1 MPTMSLLP
9 MLLLATLVLMLAP
22 TSSRA
27 AEVTFPDLEAAVPG
41 HKDISYLDLAQDIVL
56 DLAKANGVYQGH
68 VVIDV
73 RHIGGPDDAS
83 SQPETINLPG
93 VAALPIRSD
102 GRDRLLLL
110 LDFGDAADSANGFA
124 VLALYDLSSAERLL
138 DAANVAYD
146 RSTWFREG
154 ASLAVSADTD
164 AVITMSEHF
173 SSSQGYVTSALI
185 LPRDDRLEL
194 IDTIFTFNEQLCEY
208 KRQQVPSFKTV
219 DAAGSAFASI
229 EAVVTETTTPSDE
242 SCEGQKPAPAT
253 RTITVTYKWD
263 DAASRYAP
271 DSDALKKLAVEN
283 QQRF

>member
-1 MPTMSLLP
+1 MPTVSLLRR
-9 MLLLATLVLMLAP
+9 LFLATLVLMVA
-22 TSSRA
+22 TAVSRA

-41 HKDISYLDLAQDIVL
+41 HKDISYFDLARDIVL
-56 DLAKANGVYQGH
+56 DLSKANGVYQGH

-83 SQPETINLPG
+83 SPPETVNLPG
-93 VAALPIRSD
+93 IAALPIRSD
-102 GRDRLLLL
+102 GSDRLLLL

-146 RSTWFREG
+146 RGTWFREG
-154 ASLAVSADTD
+154 AALAVSADTD

-173 SSSQGYVTSALI
+173 NSNQAYVTTALI

-194 IDTIFTFNEQLCEY
+194 IDTIFTFNELQCEY
-208 KRQQVPSFKTV
+208 RREQVPSFKTV
-219 DAAGSAFASI
+219 EAAGSTVASI
-229 EAVVTETTTPSDE
+229 EVTVTETTSPSDE

-263 DAASRYAP
+263 DAAARYAP

-283 QQRF
+283 KQRF

>member
-1 MPTMSLLP
+1 MPTVSIARPLGCSLRARP
-9 MLLLATLVLMLAP
+9 DARRRCVAG
-22 TSSRA
+22 A
-27 AEVTFPDLEAAVPG
+27 AEVTFPDLETAVPG
-41 HKDISYLDLAQDIVL
+41 HPDISYFDLARDIVL
-56 DLAKANGVYQGH
+56 DLAKANGIYQGH
-68 VVIDV
+68 VVVDV

-83 SQPETINLPG
+83 SPPETVNLPG
-93 VAALPIRSD
+93 IAVLPIRSD

-173 SSSQGYVTSALI
+173 NSSQGYVTTALI

-194 IDTIFTFNEQLCEY
+194 IDTIFTFNEKLCEF
-208 KRQQVPSFKTV
+208 RREQVPSFKV
-219 DAAGSAFASI
+219 GARRQHVCGDRGDGDRNHDAVRRKLRRRKAAAG
-229 EAVVTETTTPSDE
+229 
-242 SCEGQKPAPAT
+242 
-253 RTITVTYKWD
+253 
-263 DAASRYAP
+263 DA
-271 DSDALKKLAVEN
+271 
-283 QQRF
+283 